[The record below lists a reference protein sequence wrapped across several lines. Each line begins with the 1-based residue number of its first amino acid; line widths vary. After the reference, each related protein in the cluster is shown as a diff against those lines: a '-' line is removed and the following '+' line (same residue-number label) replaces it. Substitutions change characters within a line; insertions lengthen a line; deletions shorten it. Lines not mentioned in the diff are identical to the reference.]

1 MSGGDYTDRGKGT
14 TCAPYSLPTCQH
26 HNWKP
31 PTKEHPA
38 CPDSYPTPRSF
49 SSCKE
54 SGYSTSFNQDKVKGG
69 SAYSI
74 RGESSIQSDIAQYGS
89 VSAVFTVYDDLPA
102 YESGVYHHTKGS
114 MLGGHAVAMI
124 GWGTENGTPYW
135 LIKNSWNT
143 DWGDKGLFKIKRG
156 NNECGIEGGISASK
170 PTNIGFK
177 EIAERVN
184 ALGTSWTAAE
194 PAKFESVEDVKPFLG
209 TILKGEEG
217 YVAMAKDISDVPNG
231 WEAPASFDVRTAFP
245 ECASISG
252 NIRDQSSCGSCWAF
266 GATEAFNDRHCIA
279 TGNKV
284 KLSVEDTTANCGLLQ
299 CFSMGCGGG
308 QPGLAWN
315 WFESTGVVTGGD
327 YFDIGSG
334 DTCAPY
340 TLAPCAHHVPATAKY
355 PACPSSE
362 YPTPSLSKCSESGY
376 SKSYSGDKIKATD
389 SYSLSG
395 ISSIQADIVKYGSA
409 TAAFTV
415 YDDFPTYKSGVYHK
429 TSNKQLGGHAVKF
442 LGWGTENGQDYWL
455 VANSWNEQWGDGG
468 TFKIRR
474 GNNECGIEGQVS
486 AGRAGSSDIVA

>member
-1 MSGGDYTDRGKGT
+1 MRSLAFATLFAGAEAATLAVTWEDCGAQHSTVTDLQPTSIQTGGT
-14 TCAPYSLPTCQH
+14 TTVTGTGTVDEDVTSAQFTAVVKARGVKIASCSGDATTDITCKLPLGAGTITVKAMSFPIAKGEVSIPVDVKTSAIVPASLEKVDVHIVAEDQNGDPTICL
-26 HNWKP
+26 
-31 PTKEHPA
+31 
-38 CPDSYPTPRSF
+38 D
-49 SSCKE
+49 
-54 SGYSTSFNQDKVKGG
+54 V
-69 SAYSI
+69 
-74 RGESSIQSDIAQYGS
+74 
-89 VSAVFTVYDDLPA
+89 
-102 YESGVYHHTKGS
+102 HTK
-114 MLGGHAVAMI
+114 
-124 GWGTENGTPYW
+124 
-135 LIKNSWNT
+135 KQ
-143 DWGDKGLFKIKRG
+143 K
-156 NNECGIEGGISASK
+156 
-170 PTNIGFK
+170 GFK
-177 EIAERVN
+177 EIAEHVN

-334 DTCAPY
+334 DSCAPY